1 VLRAGQ
7 LADKGFRKTMT
18 RPIPILLSALLLNS
32 PALANGPSNSPMVVY
47 ESASDYDFTK
57 ENIEL
62 AITGH
67 GLIVSGTLHVADMLN
82 RTAEDLGL
90 KGDVYLKAESLEF
103 CSAYLSHRMIAVDPS
118 NLTICPFT
126 VAVYVLKSDPDK
138 TFVAYR
144 KPAIA
149 GDGSEVERGVMDL
162 LDDIARQASE

>member
-1 VLRAGQ
+1 MIMSRL
-7 LADKGFRKTMT
+7 
-18 RPIPILLSALLLNS
+18 IPTLVTLLLAA
-32 PALANGPSNSPMVVY
+32 PVLANGPTGSPMVVY

-57 ENIEL
+57 QNIEL

-67 GLIVSGTLHVADMLN
+67 GLLVSGTLHVAEMLD

-103 CSAYLSHRMIAVDPS
+103 CSAYLSHRMIEVDPS

-138 TFVAYR
+138 TYVAYR
-144 KPAIA
+144 KPVVA
-149 GDGSEVERGVMDL
+149 GDGAKVEQEISSI